1 MEILSFEGSN
11 GSSKRKRG
19 KNFVAVATIVALGF
33 MGSTF
38 AASVT
43 LNNGAEIQYGQG
55 LAQAT
60 ACSNSLV
67 ITPTNHY
74 VNAAGGSGT
83 FYVDTITVV
92 DTRTATGAGLAL
104 CAGDSIKLSAHGN
117 VAGAAPLFTCTFSNI
132 TWTTSVGA
140 TVANCPAGAAITASG
155 TTGLQLAFSNPASA
169 PNVQAGNVYKFT
181 VESF

>member
-19 KNFVAVATIVALGF
+19 NHFVAVMTIVALGF

-43 LNNGAEIQYGQG
+43 LNSGSEIQYGQG

-67 ITPTNHY
+67 ITPSNHY
-74 VNAAGGSGT
+74 VNAASSGS

-117 VAGAAPLFTCTFSNI
+117 VVGAAPLFSCTFSNI
-132 TWTTSVGA
+132 TWTTAVGA
-140 TVANCPAGAAITASG
+140 TVSNCPAGAVITSSG

-169 PNVQAGNVYKFT
+169 PNVLAGNVYKFT